1 MKIFAIGM
9 NYIEHTKELNNPV
22 PSEPVFF
29 MKPDTA
35 IVRNNKPF
43 YYPDFSENLH
53 YETEIVLKLNRVG
66 KNISERFA
74 HRYYTEIGIGIDF
87 TARDIQKKCREKGL
101 PWEVAKAF
109 DGSAPLGKFVPKEQ
123 LADVHNINFHLDLN
137 GATVQSGNTHDMIF
151 SFEKI
156 IAHISRYITI
166 RMGDLIFTGTPV
178 GVGPVKIGDHLQAYI
193 EDQLMLDFYVK

>member
-9 NYIEHTKELNNPV
+9 NYLEHTKELNNPV

-35 IVRNNKPF
+35 IIRNNKPF
-43 YYPDFSENLH
+43 FYPDFSENLH
-53 YETEIVLKLNRVG
+53 YETEIVLKINRVG

-101 PWEVAKAF
+101 PWEIAKAF

-123 LADVHNINFHLDLN
+123 LTNVHNLKFHLDIN
-137 GATVQSGNTHDMIF
+137 GVTVQSGNSHDMIF

-156 IAHISRYITI
+156 IAHISKYITI
-166 RMGDLIFTGTPV
+166 KMGDLIFTGTPA
-178 GVGPVKIGDHLQAYI
+178 GVGPVKIGDHLQAYL
-193 EDQLMLDFYVK
+193 EDQLMLDFYIR